1 MGVPSCWRCL
11 ALPVGT
17 EDPGDRSW
25 VQRAAAAVWCWV
37 SAMAKLEQVSKSRAD
52 SLPLL
57 LAAAA
62 ACAAQ
67 VSQELTAL
75 SRAGAA
81 VCASATEQRH
91 AQLDST
97 IAKGAVD
104 DLAAGPAT
112 DAGFLGAGRELRAKD
127 VERCGALLEDVKARI
142 KKKDTK
148 ELKEELETVLKVQA
162 CLEDGKDVRC
172 RLVMLAQPP
181 CGCAGRG
188 RAAHDCA
195 QWGADAVRT

>member
-1 MGVPSCWRCL
+1 MHSI
-11 ALPVGT
+11 
-17 EDPGDRSW
+17 
-25 VQRAAAAVWCWV
+25 
-37 SAMAKLEQVSKSRAD
+37 
-52 SLPLL
+52 
-57 LAAAA
+57 
-62 ACAAQ
+62 
-67 VSQELTAL
+67 
-75 SRAGAA
+75 
-81 VCASATEQRH
+81 
-91 AQLDST
+91 DST

-104 DLAAGPAT
+104 DLAAGPAP
-112 DAGFLGAGRELRAKD
+112 DAEFLGAGRELRAKD

-188 RAAHDCA
+188 RATHDCA
-195 QWGADAVRT
+195 QWGADAVGTLCAAFSHGVEQAGACLGLYLHGAFDPLRPAPTFLSCTW